1 MSLSER
7 SSAASKRPRVTIV
20 GSHSATDQLR
30 QLIETIAH
38 SNSTALI
45 TGESGTG
52 KELVAQAL
60 HTHGPRA
67 SGPFVPINCGAIPRE
82 LIESELFGHR
92 KGAFTGAFAHRVGR
106 FELANGGTLFLDE
119 IGDLPLDMQV
129 KLLRVLQERRILP
142 VGADSEIPIDVRV
155 VAATHRNLEAE
166 VSAGRFREDLYYRIN
181 VLPIATTPL
190 RERAL
195 DVVDLLQHYAVH
207 HAQGTTAPVT
217 FSDRMLEL
225 LTAYDWPGN
234 VRELSNL
241 MDRLSTLFPGQC
253 VDLDTVPSFML
264 PSGLA
269 RMQSETLGGVVVK
282 GFKPAPPNPV
292 RSLPALPT
300 TPRLPVGPVEEDDG
314 CVVEMLRDLS
324 LLPLDEVPAPT
335 QPAFVSTPSETLP
348 LDPAPIN
355 LETVTPQWAEPGQP
369 SLFASN
375 DEVNPVEQAVLL
387 AQGIQM
393 LPEEGLSLKDHLVNI
408 ERRLIQQA
416 LDRAKGNVSQTAKLL
431 QLQRTTLIEKINKYG
446 MR

>member
-7 SSAASKRPRVTIV
+7 SSAALKRPRVTIV
-20 GSHSATDQLR
+20 GSHSATEQLR

-67 SGPFVPINCGAIPRE
+67 QGPFVPINCGAIPRE

-92 KGAFTGAFAHRVGR
+92 KGAFTGAFNHRVGR
-106 FELANGGTLFLDE
+106 FELAEGGTLFLDE

-142 VGADSEIPIDVRV
+142 VGADSEVPIDVRV
-155 VAATHRNLEAE
+155 VAATHKDLEAE

-190 RERAL
+190 RERSE
-195 DVVDLLQHYAVH
+195 DVLDLLKHYAGH
-207 HAQGTTAPVT
+207 HAQGSHAPLSFT
-217 FSDRMLEL
+217 QRMLDL
-225 LTAYDWPGN
+225 LSTYDWPGN

-241 MDRLSTLFPGQC
+241 IDRLSTLFPGQR

-269 RMQSETLGGVVVK
+269 RLQAQELGGVVVK
-282 GFKPAPPNPV
+282 SFRPAAAPSPATPV
-292 RSLPALPT
+292 AAVSTVAPKSPTATSASRPALA
-300 TPRLPVGPVEEDDG
+300 LPPEEEEAY
-314 CVVEMLRDLS
+314 VVEMLRDIS
-324 LLPLDEVPAPT
+324 LLPLDDIPIASPA
-335 QPAFVSTPSETLP
+335 TPSTASLASQPPGKQCPPSGSSRASPACLP
-348 LDPAPIN
+348 PTTRSTRWSKPCSW
-355 LETVTPQWAEPGQP
+355 PRGF
-369 SLFASN
+369 SRC
-375 DEVNPVEQAVLL
+375 
-387 AQGIQM
+387 
-393 LPEEGLSLKDHLVNI
+393 LKKDCL
-408 ERRLIQQA
+408 
-416 LDRAKGNVSQTAKLL
+416 
-431 QLQRTTLIEKINKYG
+431 
-446 MR
+446 

>member
-20 GSHSATDQLR
+20 GSHSATEQLR

-60 HTHGPRA
+60 HAHGPRA
-67 SGPFVPINCGAIPRE
+67 GGPFVPINCGAIPRE

-92 KGAFTGAFAHRVGR
+92 KGSFTGAFAHRVGR
-106 FELANGGTLFLDE
+106 FELAQGGTLFLDE

-142 VGADSEIPIDVRV
+142 VGADSEVPIDVRV
-155 VAATHRNLEAE
+155 VAATHKDLEAE

-181 VLPIATTPL
+181 VLPVATTPL
-190 RERAL
+190 RERAQ
-195 DVVDLLQHYAVH
+195 DVADLLAHYAAH
-207 HAQGTTAPVT
+207 HVQGDLAPLT
-217 FSDRMLEL
+217 FTERMLEL
-225 LTAYDWPGN
+225 LTAYEWPGN

-253 VDLDTVPSFML
+253 VDLETVPSIML

-269 RMQSETLGGVVVK
+269 RLQAQRLGRRVDAPLVQHLKNMSPRTVSPVVSDVR
-282 GFKPAPPNPV
+282 PPAAPPLYAP
-292 RSLPALPT
+292 PQ
-300 TPRLPVGPVEEDDG
+300 DDE

-324 LLPLDEVPAPT
+324 LLPLDEIPAPAPAPVAKAVPAAPREPV
-335 QPAFVSTPSETLP
+335 PA
-348 LDPAPIN
+348 
-355 LETVTPQWAEPGQP
+355 QWVEPGQP

-375 DEVNPVEQAVLL
+375 DEINPVEQAVLL
-387 AQGIQM
+387 AQGIQA

-408 ERRLIQQA
+408 ERGLIQQA